1 MAAPLFGF
9 NARCLVPRAVDKHR
23 ARGAVAFSQSQSV
36 ESQGRPP
43 DLLAGGVVVRRAAP
57 RHSAHTATVLQRYRY
72 GTTPMWIR
80 FHMGAIP

>member
-43 DLLAGGVVVRRAAP
+43 DLLAGGVGVRRAAP
-57 RHSAHTATVLQRYRY
+57 RHSAHTASGKQFQSK
-72 GTTPMWIR
+72 P
-80 FHMGAIP
+80 